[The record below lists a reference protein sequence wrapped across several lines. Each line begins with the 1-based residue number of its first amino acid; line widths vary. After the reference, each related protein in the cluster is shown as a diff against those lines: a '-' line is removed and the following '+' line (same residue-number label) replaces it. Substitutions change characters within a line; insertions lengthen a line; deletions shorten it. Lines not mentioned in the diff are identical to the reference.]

1 MSQIITK
8 FITDSAVTNA
18 KVATGI
24 DAAKIGDGSV
34 SNTEFQRLNG
44 LTGDVQTQLDAKVA
58 ATRNINTAANSGL
71 AGGGDLSADRSLSV
85 DPNNATSV
93 TAAAGDFVLIADVS
107 DANNVKKVTA
117 QSIADLAG
125 AGVTFTKETFTL
137 AGGDITNQFVTLAN
151 TPIAVLNFIVKGGA
165 PLLEGASH
173 DYTVTGAQVDFENDI
188 ATGGNAALIA
198 GDIIQVCYVY

>member
-8 FITDSAVTNA
+8 FITDGAVTNA

-24 DAAKIGDGSV
+24 DAAKLGDGSV

-44 LTGDVQTQLDAKVA
+44 LTGDIQTQLDAKVA

-125 AGVTFTKETFTL
+125 AGVTFAKQTFTL
-137 AGGDITNQFVTLAN
+137 GAGDITNQYVTLSN
-151 TPIAVLNFIVKGGA
+151 TPIAVLAFIVKGGA

-173 DYTVTGAQVDFENDI
+173 DYTVTGAQIDFENDI
-188 ATGGNAALIA
+188 ATGGPAALIA
-198 GDIIQVCYVY
+198 GDVVQVVYVY

>member
-8 FITDSAVTNA
+8 FITDGAVTNA

-24 DAAKIGDGSV
+24 DAAKLGDGSV

-44 LTGDVQTQLDAKVA
+44 LTGDIQTQLDAKVA

-173 DYTVTGAQVDFENDI
+173 DYTVTGAQIDFENDL
-188 ATGGNAALIA
+188 ATGGAAALIA
-198 GDIIQVCYVY
+198 GDVVQVVYVY

>member
-8 FITDSAVTNA
+8 FITDGAVTNA

-24 DAAKIGDGSV
+24 DAAKLGDGSV

-44 LTGDVQTQLDAKVA
+44 LTGDIQTQLDAKVA

-137 AGGDITNQFVTLAN
+137 ARLAFSKEAK
-151 TPIAVLNFIVKGGA
+151 IASSSISLPQI
-165 PLLEGASH
+165 LLETGFIFFRASSH
-173 DYTVTGAQVDFENDI
+173 TRAQRL
-188 ATGGNAALIA
+188 ASCPS
-198 GDIIQVCYVY
+198 Q

>member
-8 FITDSAVTNA
+8 FITDGAVTNA

-24 DAAKIGDGSV
+24 DAAKLGDGSV

-44 LTGDVQTQLDAKVA
+44 LTGDIQTQLDAKVA

-151 TPIAVLNFIVKGGA
+151 TPIAVLAFIVKGGA

-188 ATGGNAALIA
+188 ATGGPAALIA
-198 GDIIQVCYVY
+198 GDVVQVVYVY

>member
-8 FITDSAVTNA
+8 FITDGAVTNA

-24 DAAKIGDGSV
+24 DAAKLGDGSV

-44 LTGDVQTQLDAKVA
+44 LTGDIQTQLDAKVA

-93 TAAAGDFVLIADVS
+93 TAAAGDFVLVADVS
-107 DANNVKKVTA
+107 DSNNVKKVTA

-125 AGVTFTKETFTL
+125 AGVTFAKQTFTL
-137 AGGDITNQFVTLAN
+137 AGGDITNQYVTLSN
-151 TPIAVLNFIVKGGA
+151 TPIAVLAFIVKGGA

-173 DYTVTGAQVDFENDI
+173 DYTVTGAQIDFENDI
-188 ATGGNAALIA
+188 ATGGPAALIA
-198 GDIIQVCYVY
+198 GDVVQVVYVY